1 MRWCT
6 RCTTEEKGCEGCD
19 GKASRVPEAGMAEVV
34 VQAGLKNKKL
44 ANGTR
49 AVNVHNLGSQ
59 FVSEVLDVR
68 RTPEVNQRAGK
79 EGETLQ
85 FLAQVRG

>member
-1 MRWCT
+1 M
-6 RCTTEEKGCEGCD
+6 EEKGCEGCD
-19 GKASRVPEAGMAEVV
+19 GKTSIVPDAGMKEVV

-49 AVNVHNLGSQ
+49 ALNVHNLGSQ
-59 FVSEVLDVR
+59 FVSKVLDVR
-68 RTPEVNQRAGK
+68 RMPEVNQRAGK

-85 FLAQVRG
+85 FLAKVRG